1 MKYDLS
7 KDNERGKFWAYISQL
22 EKQNC
27 IVELKKVN
35 PKRSNLQN
43 RYLHAIIGIFA
54 NDEGFTINQAK
65 TLLKDALGWTEI
77 KKGKKVYLET
87 SQMDTKE
94 LSDKCEE
101 MRLFLNEHG
110 YNVPTPEM
118 FRLMQYEIEN
128 YVEKGQNNLR
138 L

>member
-1 MKYDLS
+1 MKYDLND
-7 KDNERGKFWAYISQL
+7 DNQRGKFFAYLSKL
-22 EKQNC
+22 EKSKC
-27 IVELKKVN
+27 VVELKKIN
-35 PKRSNLQN
+35 PTRSNLQN

-54 NDEGFTINQAK
+54 NDEGFTIKQAK
-65 TLLKDALGWTEI
+65 TVLKDALKWTEI

-87 SQMDTKE
+87 SEMDTKE
-94 LSDKCEE
+94 LSDKSEE
-101 MRLFLNEHG
+101 MRVFLNEHG

-128 YVEKGQNNLR
+128 QVEQGQNNL